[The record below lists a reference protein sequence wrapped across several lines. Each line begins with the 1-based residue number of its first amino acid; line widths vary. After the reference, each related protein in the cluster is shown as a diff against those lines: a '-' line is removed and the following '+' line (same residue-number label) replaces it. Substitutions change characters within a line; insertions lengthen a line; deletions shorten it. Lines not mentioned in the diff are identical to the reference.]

1 MRAAVFLIL
10 SNWQNIGK
18 CKISREGNKRGERER
33 EREKKKN
40 CRSAT
45 VVSSSNLTLLL
56 LNDSLSESPGLTPW
70 CKSTLAC
77 VEQCCPFSSTTYMNK
92 SHHAALWNS
101 LTITRYDPERDCVPG
116 FLDQVDDVW
125 VWLVGDGAAV
135 NGQYSVPHFQLP
147 AAVRW
152 AALDDASYFVGHGHT
167 RISSF
172 CVSIHVCFAR
182 ILCVSEIVCGNDWLC
197 WLVILIYVL

>member
-1 MRAAVFLIL
+1 MRAAVFLIF
-10 SNWQNIGK
+10 SNWRSIGNS
-18 CKISREGNKRGERER
+18 KISKEQNKQRER
-33 EREKKKN
+33 EN

-45 VVSSSNLTLLL
+45 VVSWGNLTLLL
-56 LNDSLSESPGLTPW
+56 LSDSLSESPGFTPW

-77 VEQCCPFSSTTYMNK
+77 VEQRCHFFPTSYMNK
-92 SHHAALWNS
+92 SHHAAPWKS

-135 NGQYSVPHFQLP
+135 NSQYSIPHFQLP
-147 AAVRW
+147 AAVCW
-152 AALDDASYFVGHGHT
+152 AALDDAPYFVGHGHT

-172 CVSIHVCFAR
+172 CVNIHVCMWIVRVR
-182 ILCVSEIVCGNDWLC
+182 ISVWLRVDWWCL
-197 WLVILIYVL
+197 LVILICVLKNK